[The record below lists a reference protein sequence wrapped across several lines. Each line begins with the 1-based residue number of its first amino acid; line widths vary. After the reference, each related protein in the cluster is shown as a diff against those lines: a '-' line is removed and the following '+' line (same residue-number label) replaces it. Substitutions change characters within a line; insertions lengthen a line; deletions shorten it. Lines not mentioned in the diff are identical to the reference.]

1 MQMAYKC
8 VGMKHPYPLPII
20 RVVRCIGLQLQMI
33 GLTHNRLAK
42 TLPLVLVRVG
52 GLFGLIQRELA
63 TQPVSLLERFPQRK
77 VRQNQLLG
85 LSQSEGGDDMET
97 LSYIDL
103 NELVNELKKKVDKIE
118 TENQLLKNELKIIKG
133 QIK

>member
-1 MQMAYKC
+1 
-8 VGMKHPYPLPII
+8 
-20 RVVRCIGLQLQMI
+20 
-33 GLTHNRLAK
+33 
-42 TLPLVLVRVG
+42 
-52 GLFGLIQRELA
+52 
-63 TQPVSLLERFPQRK
+63 
-77 VRQNQLLG
+77 
-85 LSQSEGGDDMET
+85 MET